1 MKFQRRLQPTANA
14 DLVPMI
20 DVVFQLVVF
29 FMISSTLISKT
40 GINLDLPKA
49 QYAQES
55 VTANLV
61 LSVVSRDEMYLGD
74 QALTLADLDEVLR
87 IHGEDYADRSLVIEA
102 DETLPYGVMIAVLDV
117 LQENGFRGA
126 NLVAERADRP

>member
-1 MKFQRRLQPTANA
+1 
-14 DLVPMI
+14 MI